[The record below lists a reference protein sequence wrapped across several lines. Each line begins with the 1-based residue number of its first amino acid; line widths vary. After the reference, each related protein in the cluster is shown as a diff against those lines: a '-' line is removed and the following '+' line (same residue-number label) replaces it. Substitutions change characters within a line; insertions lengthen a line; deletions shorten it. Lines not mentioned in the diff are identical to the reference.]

1 MYTNRR
7 NDYYFCYQAIPTRY
21 KMKTTFTSSAAQLP
35 RILTCGGIVFLLMG
49 LFLSG
54 SVQADIL
61 VLKQSQPSGH
71 DWNTVADF
79 DNVAS
84 CTGGY
89 RVVNSGRVIRTP
101 QANSNPS
108 ITAIYLG
115 YTYDVATG
123 TYTVVGEEARS
134 QMGLKN
140 QGANTITIENLYLGN
155 GQVLAW
161 GVEKPTLAG
170 KIFVEGARSEINA
183 QDTQVFYISSQ
194 IVKVTPDSCLDLV
207 PFNKNGGTGEIYFI
221 GESEINCPLNL
232 KNGKIFFDGKNTF
245 GSDFALTLQDGTGI
259 VMGADSVGTE
269 GTTITINGTAR
280 YVHKAG
286 TLANKVNH
294 SNVLIPEGSTLNA
307 KNNYD
312 AGATGSMVF
321 AGELQGV
328 GALVVDTVGTSNTN
342 SLTLGHSENSFTG
355 TVSVNTGKLQFTV
368 KGQDNVTYTGTNAL
382 INAKSVTVASNATI
396 DVGAT
401 TQTFN
406 NLSGAGTVTV
416 SDGGSLTLNY
426 TSETIFSGIISSTE
440 EVIKTGNG
448 TLRIDGRNDGSTNI
462 DCPLNV
468 NQGQL
473 HLNGTDVCGSNFALT
488 LQDGTSVLLSGNNIG
503 KPNTTITVNGSVR
516 YGHWQN
522 TSANK
527 VCYSNLIVTEGST
540 LNAINNYDVGAK
552 GSMVFAGELQ
562 GAGALVVDTKGSTNT
577 NSLTLGHPENSFTGT
592 VSVNT
597 GKLQFTVLGYDNE
610 TYTGTNALINAESV
624 TVASGATID
633 VGATTQ
639 TFNNLSGAGT
649 ITISEGG
656 ALTLNNNQTT
666 LFTGSISGSGKGTVA
681 KTGAGTLL
689 INAAQNAV
697 DVQSLVVSSGRLDM
711 KSYFKGDL
719 EINNSATFSP
729 GNSIGKLEQTGNFTL
744 DSGATLLME
753 IGGTDA
759 ELNDQLIVSGDFSI
773 GNDAIIE
780 LLLADNSNFTSGDK
794 FTARIIANT
803 LNGNNPADGDVTSLF
818 EDYLV
823 PGWPFYDLS
832 VTKEGN
838 VYSIH
843 GTYDPNAVPEPST
856 WALLVLGVVVL
867 FLRKRVRS

>member
-7 NDYYFCYQAIPTRY
+7 NDYYFCYQATPKRY
-21 KMKTTFTSSAAQLP
+21 MMKTTFTSSAAQLP

-71 DWNTVADF
+71 DWSTVSDF

-89 RVVNSGRVIRTP
+89 RVVNNGRVIRTP

-183 QDTQVFYISSQ
+183 QDALTFYISSQ
-194 IVKVTPDSCLDLV
+194 IVKVTPDACLDLV
-207 PFNKNGGTGEIYFI
+207 PYDKSGVQGEIWVRN
-221 GESEINCPLNL
+221 SSNVNCPLNMSKGTL
-232 KNGKIFFDGKNTF
+232 VVDGENTF
-245 GSDFALTLQDGTGI
+245 GSDFGLTLQDGTGI
-259 VMGADSVGTE
+259 ILGGNFVGKE
-269 GTTITINGTAR
+269 G
-280 YVHKAG
+280 
-286 TLANKVNH
+286 
-294 SNVLIPEGSTLNA
+294 
-307 KNNYD
+307 
-312 AGATGSMVF
+312 
-321 AGELQGV
+321 
-328 GALVVDTVGTSNTN
+328 
-342 SLTLGHSENSFTG
+342 
-355 TVSVNTGKLQFTV
+355 
-368 KGQDNVTYTGTNAL
+368 
-382 INAKSVTVASNATI
+382 
-396 DVGAT
+396 
-401 TQTFN
+401 
-406 NLSGAGTVTV
+406 
-416 SDGGSLTLNY
+416 
-426 TSETIFSGIISSTE
+426 
-440 EVIKTGNG
+440 
-448 TLRIDGRNDGSTNI
+448 
-462 DCPLNV
+462 
-468 NQGQL
+468 
-473 HLNGTDVCGSNFALT
+473 
-488 LQDGTSVLLSGNNIG
+488 
-503 KPNTTITVNGSVR
+503 TTITVNGSVR

-527 VCYSNLIVTEGST
+527 VCYSNLIVPEGST
-540 LNAINNYDVGAK
+540 LNANNNYDIGAK
-552 GSMVFAGELQ
+552 GSMVFVGDLQ
-562 GAGALVVDTKGSTNT
+562 GAGALVVDTVGSANT
-577 NSLTLGHPENSFTGT
+577 NRLTLGHPENSFTGT
-592 VSVNT
+592 VSVNS
-597 GKLQFTVLGYDNE
+597 GKLQFTVLGFDGV
-610 TYTGTNALINAESV
+610 TYTGTNALINAASV

-666 LFTGSISGSGKGTVA
+666 LFTGSISGSGKGTLT
-681 KTGAGTLL
+681 KTGEGTLL

-697 DVQSLVVSSGRLDM
+697 DVHSLVVSSGRLDM

-759 ELNDQLIVSGDFSI
+759 ELNDQLIVSGNFDFAN
-773 GNDAIIE
+773 GAIIE
-780 LLLADNSNFTSGDK
+780 LVLADNAALNPGDT
-794 FTARIIANT
+794 FTAILSGSNSS
-803 LNGNNPADGDVTSLF
+803 DF
-818 EDYLV
+818 EDTLIDNFVRSYFFTDLAYV
-823 PGWPFYDLS
+823 PY
-832 VTKEGN
+832 GN
-838 VYSIH
+838 GYAIT
-843 GTYDPNAVPEPST
+843 GRLDPNAVPEPST
-856 WALLVLGVVVL
+856 WALLALGAAGL
-867 FLRKRVRS
+867 LYWRKRK